1 MQKYLKFCK
10 RTSKIAKFAGLL
22 RVCAR
27 VSMTFMAR
35 IEEIRSLFPALSRK
49 VYGKDLVYF
58 DNAATSQRPQSVID
72 MWTKITSESNANIH
86 RAVHRLADEA
96 TQAYEQAR
104 DSVRDFINARS
115 REEIIFTSGTTAAV
129 NLVAFS
135 FGEAFV
141 KEGDEVVVTEA
152 EHHSNIVPWQMMC
165 KRKGAVLKVLP
176 VDDSGHLRTEMLDE
190 ILSDKTRIMAVT
202 HISNVLGLINPVKE
216 IIEKCHASGIPVLID
231 GAQGVV
237 HSKVD
242 VQDLDCDFYVFS
254 GHKLYAA
261 TGTGVLYGK
270 KELLDAMPPYMGG
283 GEMVGTVSFEETT
296 YAPLPMKF
304 EAGTQNFASA
314 ATLKSAIEFTN
325 LLNDNELVDKLDK
338 IRDYLLDYLRSDE
351 RITLYG
357 VPRGTNEEKIPLFS
371 FTVKGIHHE
380 DLALILDKMGIAVR
394 SGQMCAEPLMTR
406 FGVTGM
412 LRVSLAPYNTLE
424 EAEYFIR
431 CLDKAIK
438 MLQ

>member
-1 MQKYLKFCK
+1 MN
-10 RTSKIAKFAGLL
+10 IND
-22 RVCAR
+22 
-27 VSMTFMAR
+27 
-35 IEEIRSLFPALSRK
+35 IRAMFPALSRK

-58 DNAATSQRPQSVID
+58 DNAATSQRVQSVLD
-72 MWTKITSESNANIH
+72 EWNRVSSESNANIH

-104 DSVRDFINARS
+104 DAVKDFLNAQT
-115 REEIIFTSGTTAAV
+115 REEIVFTSGTTAAI

-141 KEGDEVVVTEA
+141 GAGDEVIVTEA

-176 VDDSGHLRTEMLDE
+176 VDENGYIKVENLDE
-190 ILSDKTRIMAVT
+190 LLTEKTRIVACT
-202 HISNVLGLINPVKE
+202 HISNVLGIINPIKE
-216 IIEKCHASGIPVLID
+216 IIEMCHSKDVPVLVD
-231 GAQGVV
+231 GAQGAV
-237 HSKVD
+237 HCKVD

-270 KELLDAMPPYMGG
+270 KKWLDAMPPYMGG
-283 GEMVGTVSFEETT
+283 GEMVGTVTFAETT

-314 ATLKSAIEFTN
+314 ATLKPAIEFIN
-325 LLNDNELVDKLDK
+325 LLNDNELIKYNDE
-338 IRDYLLDYLRSDE
+338 IRDYLLDVLSNDE
-351 RITLYG
+351 RINLYG
-357 VPRGTNEEKIPLFS
+357 VPRGTSEDKISLFS
-371 FTVKGIHHE
+371 FTVNGVHHE

-394 SGQMCAEPLMTR
+394 SGQMCAEPLMDR

-412 LRVSLAPYNTLE
+412 LRVSVAPYNTME
-424 EAEYFIR
+424 EAQYFVK
-431 CLDKAIK
+431 CLNRAID
-438 MLQ
+438 MLM

>member
-1 MQKYLKFCK
+1 MKN
-10 RTSKIAKFAGLL
+10 IN
-22 RVCAR
+22 
-27 VSMTFMAR
+27 
-35 IEEIRSLFPALSRK
+35 EIRSLFPALSRK

-58 DNAATSQRPQSVID
+58 DNAATSQRPLSVLD
-72 MWTKITSESNANIH
+72 MWNKISSESNANIH

-104 DSVRDFINARS
+104 DAVKDFLNAES
-115 REEIIFTSGTTAAV
+115 REEIVFTSGTTAAI
-129 NLVAFS
+129 NLVAYS

-141 KEGDEVVVTEA
+141 NEGDEIVVTEA
-152 EHHSNIVPWQMMC
+152 EHHSNIVPWQLLC

-176 VDDSGHLRTEMLDE
+176 VDETGHLMVEKLDD
-190 ILSDKTRIMAVT
+190 ILSDKTRIVAFT

-216 IIEKCHASGIPVLID
+216 IIEICHSKGVPVLVD
-231 GAQGVV
+231 GAQGAV
-237 HSKVD
+237 HCKID

-283 GEMVGTVSFEETT
+283 GEMVGTVTFAETT

-304 EAGTQNFASA
+304 EAGTQNFAST
-314 ATLKSAIEFTN
+314 ATLKPAVEFIN
-325 LLNDNELVDKLDK
+325 LLNNNDLVKEVDK
-338 IRDYLLDYLRSDE
+338 IRDYLLDVFITDK
-351 RITLYG
+351 RIRLYG
-357 VPRGTNEEKIPLFS
+357 VPRGTSEEKIPLFS
-371 FTVKGIHHE
+371 FTVEGVHHE

-412 LRVSLAPYNTLE
+412 LRASLAPYNTMQ
-424 EAEYFIR
+424 EAEYFVK
-431 CLDKAIK
+431 CLNKAID
-438 MLQ
+438 MLM

>member
-1 MQKYLKFCK
+1 MN
-10 RTSKIAKFAGLL
+10 IND
-22 RVCAR
+22 
-27 VSMTFMAR
+27 
-35 IEEIRSLFPALSRK
+35 IRAMFPALSRK

-58 DNAATSQRPQSVID
+58 DNAATSQRVQSVLD
-72 MWTKITSESNANIH
+72 EWNRVSSESNANIH

-104 DSVRDFINARS
+104 DAVKDYLNAQT
-115 REEIIFTSGTTAAV
+115 REEIVFTSGTTAAI

-141 KEGDEVVVTEA
+141 GAGDEVIVTEA

-176 VDDSGHLRTEMLDE
+176 VDENGYIKVENLDE
-190 ILSDKTRIMAVT
+190 LLTEKTRIVACT
-202 HISNVLGLINPVKE
+202 HISNVLGIINPIKE
-216 IIEKCHASGIPVLID
+216 IIEMCHSKDVPVLVD
-231 GAQGVV
+231 GAQGAV
-237 HSKVD
+237 HCKVD

-270 KELLDAMPPYMGG
+270 KKWLDAMPPYMGG
-283 GEMVGTVSFEETT
+283 GEMVGTVTFAETT

-314 ATLKSAIEFTN
+314 ATLKPAIEFIN
-325 LLNDNELVDKLDK
+325 LLNDNELIKYNDD
-338 IRDYLLDYLRSDE
+338 IRDYLLDVLSNDE
-351 RITLYG
+351 RINLYG
-357 VPRGTNEEKIPLFS
+357 VPRGTNENKIPLFS
-371 FTVKGIHHE
+371 FTVKGVHHE

-394 SGQMCAEPLMTR
+394 SGQMCAEPLMDR

-412 LRVSLAPYNTLE
+412 LRVSVAPYNTME
-424 EAEYFIR
+424 EAQYFVK
-431 CLDKAIK
+431 CLNRAIG
-438 MLQ
+438 MLM